1 MKRKALLAIVL
12 PAILTVSLVST
23 GFAIWTFNNNQTVD
37 NITGTVDVAKTF
49 AGTLAKTSDT
59 SDTFKIHLDQSTVAS
74 NLGDNDLNHGI
85 SFTKES
91 GTDPLTE
98 IKATYSLTENDI
110 TALKDGN
117 LKVTLKAEFTFSTA
131 LLAYVEVKDDGFT
144 NHTSNPASIDDF
156 VLVSNTNNDGKYTLT
171 KEIDKT
177 TLTSITSGSKAWTFG
192 VSTATTSDVNAL
204 LKYKSGQKPTDAAGV
219 SAMTTALQSC
229 SPLSVS
235 FSATVSQVVGA

>member
-1 MKRKALLAIVL
+1 MKRKALLAIAL

-74 NLGDNDLNHGI
+74 NLGDTNIDHGI

-131 LLAYVEVKDDGFT
+131 LLTYVEVKDDGFT
-144 NHTSNPASIDDF
+144 NHTTPTGTENF
-156 VLVSNTNNDGKYTLT
+156 VLTNPTNNDGKYTLT
-171 KEIDKT
+171 KEIDS
-177 TLTSITSGSKAWTFG
+177 TLLSSITTAHTWTFG
-192 VSTATTSDVNAL
+192 VNTATTADVNAL

-219 SAMTTALQSC
+219 SAMTTALQSG